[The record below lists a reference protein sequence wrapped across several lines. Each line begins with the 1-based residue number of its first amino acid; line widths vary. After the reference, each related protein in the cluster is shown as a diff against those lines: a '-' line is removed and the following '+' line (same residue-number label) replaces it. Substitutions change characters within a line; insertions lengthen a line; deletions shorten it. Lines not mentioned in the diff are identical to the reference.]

1 MFHIGRSI
9 LPTYRYN
16 PLCLAE
22 KCCKATS
29 VLSPIWGGDRKT
41 NPLESKLGTL
51 GVDVRKSTKLNY
63 LFFVVKI

>member
-9 LPTYRYN
+9 LPTYRYS

-29 VLSPIWGGDRKT
+29 VLRPICTGDRKT
-41 NPLESKLGTL
+41 TPLESKLETR
-51 GVDVRKSTKLNY
+51 GVDVRKSTKLN
-63 LFFVVKI
+63 FIFQ